1 MKLKNIFT
9 LLLLAGLSSPVLAA
23 HPYRDRGPSG
33 PHIWAVEYAETA
45 MRQARDARRQSCGFS
60 GNRWSMTYRDHYEW
74 ALKKDRRKGLVEI
87 DRRNEALNSC
97 RARYTNGRGGNS
109 HDYQGQYS
117 NPRGG
122 HGQHGSRTWAIPD
135 IRYLQRLHPQEF
147 AQWYADTAVA
157 QSEENRIYG
166 CGNSGGRGRWRGE
179 WSDHYQFARQVLR
192 ETAIR
197 EVEIRSDQLS
207 YCGRRG

>member
-1 MKLKNIFT
+1 MNLKIFFT

-23 HPYRDRGPSG
+23 HTYRDRGPSG

-45 MRQARDARRQSCGFS
+45 LRQSREARRQSCGFT
-60 GNRWSMTYRDHYEW
+60 GNRWSMNYRDHYEW
-74 ALKKDRRKGLVEI
+74 ALRKERRKGLVEI

-97 RARYTNGRGGNS
+97 RTNYAHGRGGNP
-109 HDYQGQYS
+109 HDYRGQPGD
-117 NPRGG
+117 NRGG
-122 HGQHGSRTWAIPD
+122 HGQHRSQSFTIPD

-147 AQWYADTAVA
+147 AKWYADTAVA

-166 CGNSGGRGRWRGE
+166 CGNSDARGRWRGE
-179 WSDHYQFARQVLR
+179 WNNHYQFARQVLR

-197 EVEIRSDQLS
+197 EVEIRADQLS